1 MKRIAVIGAVLE
13 NPKNTQKVFND
24 IISENSDI
32 VRGRFGIPF
41 HEQDMGIISITVVAD
56 MDRINDITG
65 KLGQIPN
72 VSVKTAISK
81 KEVME
86 VSLP

>member
-1 MKRIAVIGAVLE
+1 MKRIATIGVVLE
-13 NPKNTQKVFND
+13 DPKNTQDIFNN

-32 VRGRFGIPF
+32 VKGRFGIPYD
-41 HEQDMGIISITVVAD
+41 EQNIGVISVVVIAD

-72 VSVKTAISK
+72 IAVKAAISK
-81 KEVME
+81 REIE
-86 VSLP
+86 

>member
-13 NPKNTQKVFND
+13 NPKETQKIFND

-41 HEQDMGIISITVVAD
+41 NEQDMGIVSITIIAD
-56 MDRINDITG
+56 MDRINNITG

-72 VSVKTAISK
+72 ISVKTAVSK
-81 KEVME
+81 KEVD
-86 VSLP
+86 

>member
-13 NPKNTQKVFND
+13 NPKCTQQMFND
-24 IISENSDI
+24 IISANADI

-41 HEQDMGIISITVVAD
+41 SEQNIGIVSITVIAD
-56 MDRINDITG
+56 MDRINDLTG

-72 VSVKTAISK
+72 ISVKTAVSK
-81 KEVME
+81 KEVD
-86 VSLP
+86 